1 MFTIVDCMAA
11 SSKVYIMHLQI
22 GHLPPGSTMLKFTNA
37 QSQTHS
43 AFFPLDLCTLISYI
57 ASLESCVCSAELN

>member
-1 MFTIVDCMAA
+1 MFTIVDRMAA

-43 AFFPLDLCTLISYI
+43 AFFLWIY
-57 ASLESCVCSAELN
+57 VH